1 MEDMLGKLFF
11 MADLSDIASEL
22 SVFVTDFNRLPLSLF
37 EMIDWLA
44 ARLIGFA
51 FDTDEM
57 LFLRVERRGF
67 VLSVL
72 VFVTLFLSF
81 LNLMEG

>member
-1 MEDMLGKLFF
+1 MLGKLFF

-22 SVFVTDFNRLPLSLF
+22 SVFDFNRLPLSLF

>member
-1 MEDMLGKLFF
+1 
-11 MADLSDIASEL
+11 
-22 SVFVTDFNRLPLSLF
+22 
-37 EMIDWLA
+37 
-44 ARLIGFA
+44 
-51 FDTDEM
+51 M